1 MKAHWTD
8 KALLR
13 LKQVHDYIARDSAV
27 NAQRF
32 VDRLTR
38 KAALIAYN
46 PCIGIVVKKYQR
58 DDIRETYEGLYR
70 IIYRVHPSRIDVQE
84 IGVRLKFHRIEYSPL
99 RFARR
104 VKHAVNNQVH
114 TISSAVKGN

>member
-13 LKQVHDYIARDSAV
+13 LQQIHDHIANDSAV

-38 KAALIAYN
+38 KAALIASQ
-46 PCIGIVVKKYQR
+46 PHAGVVVKKYRR
-58 DDIRETYEGLYR
+58 DDIRETYEGPYA
-70 IIYRVHPSRIDVQE
+70 IRVLDYSLRRLNLCLANVSAPTMHTANTAPSRPLVAVC
-84 IGVRLKFHRIEYSPL
+84 VRGPNPLSP
-99 RFARR
+99 
-104 VKHAVNNQVH
+104 NQPP
-114 TISSAVKGN
+114 I